1 MPLRVGAQELS
12 GKAPKCHALTII
24 ESSYFLVDFS
34 ITKQTIVAISQRTH
48 IIISAKPKLPSVT
61 DLLYLQRYRS

>member
-24 ESSYFLVDFS
+24 ESSYIRFLYHKTDNCSNKSKSAFF
-34 ITKQTIVAISQRTH
+34 ISFH
-48 IIISAKPKLPSVT
+48 YFNLFIL
-61 DLLYLQRYRS
+61 